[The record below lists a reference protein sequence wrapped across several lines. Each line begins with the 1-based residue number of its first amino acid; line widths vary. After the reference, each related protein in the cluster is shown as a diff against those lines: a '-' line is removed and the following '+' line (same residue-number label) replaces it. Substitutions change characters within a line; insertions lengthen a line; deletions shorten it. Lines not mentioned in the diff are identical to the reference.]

1 VERNDSERGDIGRY
15 SRSQEDEGRCVGD
28 PSGRCEDASQI
39 ESRYSELQ
47 ADLHNEELL
56 AMVGRVQVLLGT
68 EQLRKNRLSTT
79 KVTVIEAAA
88 QFFQSSSNQGG
99 DSAAQTDSEH
109 VTRRLAK

>member
-1 VERNDSERGDIGRY
+1 
-15 SRSQEDEGRCVGD
+15 
-28 PSGRCEDASQI
+28 
-39 ESRYSELQ
+39 
-47 ADLHNEELL
+47 
-56 AMVGRVQVLLGT
+56 MVGRVQVLLEPV

-99 DSAAQTDSEH
+99 GNAAQTDSEH